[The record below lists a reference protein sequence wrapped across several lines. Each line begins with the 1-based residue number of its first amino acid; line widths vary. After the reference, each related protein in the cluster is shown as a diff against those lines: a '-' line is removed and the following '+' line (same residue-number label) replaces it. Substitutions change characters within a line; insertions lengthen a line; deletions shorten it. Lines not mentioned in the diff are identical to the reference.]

1 MGQALPDSWA
11 VPFLACRRR
20 DRGSQRVPRL
30 DHDLVGLP
38 NARDRRASR
47 RANGLPVRLRRGA
60 LTVRKLRI
68 LIFVLA
74 MPCVAFAQNNQ
85 SAWENLSALQAG
97 HKIQVVEMNSKKVS
111 GAFVN
116 VTDAGISLQGPG
128 GEQTIPR
135 QDVRSVKLMENKHRL
150 RNAAIGAA
158 IGAAAGAGAL
168 AGLVNSSEG
177 GFNFTAQGAGI
188 GAGAGAVIGA
198 IVGALWP
205 SHQTIYRAAG
215 K

>member
-1 MGQALPDSWA
+1 M
-11 VPFLACRRR
+11 
-20 DRGSQRVPRL
+20 
-30 DHDLVGLP
+30 
-38 NARDRRASR
+38 
-47 RANGLPVRLRRGA
+47 
-60 LTVRKLRI
+60 RKLWI
-68 LIFVLA
+68 LVFVLA
-74 MPCVAFAQNNQ
+74 MPCAAFGQTDR
-85 SAWENLSALQAG
+85 SSWENLSALGAG
-97 HKIQVVEMNSKKVS
+97 HKVEVVEMNSKKVS

-116 VTDAGISLQGPG
+116 FTDAGISLEGAG

-135 QDVRSVKLMENKHRL
+135 QDVRRVKLMENKHRL
-150 RNAAIGAA
+150 RNTAIGAA

-168 AGLVNSSEG
+168 AGLVNGSEG

-205 SHQTIYRAAG
+205 SHQTVYRAAG

>member
-1 MGQALPDSWA
+1 M
-11 VPFLACRRR
+11 
-20 DRGSQRVPRL
+20 
-30 DHDLVGLP
+30 
-38 NARDRRASR
+38 
-47 RANGLPVRLRRGA
+47 
-60 LTVRKLRI
+60 RKLWI
-68 LIFVLA
+68 LVFVLA
-74 MPCVAFAQNNQ
+74 MPCAAFGQTDR
-85 SAWENLSALQAG
+85 SSWENLSALGAG
-97 HKIQVVEMNSKKVS
+97 HKVEVVEMNSKKVS

-116 VTDAGISLQGPG
+116 FTDAGISLQGAG

-135 QDVRSVKLMENKHRL
+135 QDVRRVKLMENKHRL
-150 RNAAIGAA
+150 RNTAIGAA

-168 AGLVNSSEG
+168 AGLVNGSEG

-205 SHQTIYRAAG
+205 SHQTVYRAAG

>member
-1 MGQALPDSWA
+1 MSHDFVG
-11 VPFLACRRR
+11 VPIARYCGASDLIGELRIWNLHGRRQS
-20 DRGSQRVPRL
+20 RG
-30 DHDLVGLP
+30 
-38 NARDRRASR
+38 
-47 RANGLPVRLRRGA
+47 LRRGA
-60 LTVRKLRI
+60 VIMRKLWI
-68 LIFVLA
+68 LVFVLA
-74 MPCVAFAQNNQ
+74 MPCAAFAQSNQ

-111 GAFVN
+111 GAVVN

-135 QDVRSVKLMENKHRL
+135 QDVRVVKLMENKHRL

-158 IGAAAGAGAL
+158 IGA
-168 AGLVNSSEG
+168 
-177 GFNFTAQGAGI
+177 
-188 GAGAGAVIGA
+188 GAGAGAGAASFHDCTGQAFCIQPVGRGAIAGIGAAAGGVVGA

-205 SHQTIYRAAG
+205 SHQTVYRAAG